1 MDFAQTCIGTPYY
14 MSPEIFKNK
23 PYSYKSD
30 VWALGCVLYEM
41 TTLNHAFDANSL
53 NGLAQKIIK
62 GRYPAIHHKYS
73 RYLRELIGHMLL
85 PEPKQRPDLDQ
96 ILRKPFIKKHI
107 LQFFQDISSRPSEGI
122 GEGTMIVRAAAG
134 GPVGAMGNDA
144 NMLSFREQLDSL
156 GMTQAISEVM
166 APISKRVPQDEGEAK
181 KIAKEAANALKREQ
195 DHRKMVESALEK
207 LRKERESRARE
218 RMAGGGGGRR
228 VIPKNNNSPS
238 GLKKDGPPSKPAAL
252 RQPRQGGMKYDV
264 GNGGIAA
271 IGGHARRSASEQP
284 SHGHH
289 VGKGRRQSEARDRQI
304 AEDRDRRLREAQEKQ
319 EELQR
324 EKEREE
330 EAKRRRDEM
339 MAKAAREQARQQADI
354 AARREAQR
362 ERERIRQAEEIEQ
375 LKRDKLELDKRS
387 RDRDV
392 LREQRR
398 REERARLEGQ
408 RKEQMENVEDKLG
421 EMNEAVGRLDINKR
435 VDDRQLSAREKVL
448 LRKQEKQAKEDAE
461 RQEAL
466 LAAEEENRRI
476 RMQAYNQQHSQF
488 HGDLPPRHPVAEQK
502 SPGANGADEKVSEAK
517 NIRKERASLGMD
529 ELTAKL
535 HNARGAPRYGRG
547 VSNVES
553 AENSD
558 SDEESQEE
566 ELWGEEDPTDAQE
579 EEEIIRKREEELQ
592 AELANATKRCQELK
606 ETLQVTK
613 SFIDGKG
620 KGLAAG
626 DVRTKIVDDVIPPSD
641 DEYDDDDDA
650 AEYDEEDEIGNSWEE
665 QSCKSVSSVPAT
677 DRGYKKQ
684 ESGVETPRVNRP
696 NPIAV
701 RQVSYKNLVDAPSPC
716 GRLGDRIVR
725 LKQRC
730 ILALGRRAFDE
741 AYAFLKQHAADD
753 SSDPGDMSDEGDSLK
768 QKRVKEILGPD
779 KAHYMPLIDQL
790 IFMEDTH
797 SG

>member
-1 MDFAQTCIGTPYY
+1 M
-14 MSPEIFKNK
+14 
-23 PYSYKSD
+23 
-30 VWALGCVLYEM
+30 W
-41 TTLNHAFDANSL
+41 
-53 NGLAQKIIK
+53 
-62 GRYPAIHHKYS
+62 
-73 RYLRELIGHMLL
+73 
-85 PEPKQRPDLDQ
+85 
-96 ILRKPFIKKHI
+96 
-107 LQFFQDISSRPSEGI
+107 
-122 GEGTMIVRAAAG
+122 
-134 GPVGAMGNDA
+134 AMGASQEWGDMPDA
-144 NMLSFREQLDSL
+144 VHQN
-156 GMTQAISEVM
+156 
-166 APISKRVPQDEGEAK
+166 
-181 KIAKEAANALKREQ
+181 
-195 DHRKMVESALEK
+195 
-207 LRKERESRARE
+207 
-218 RMAGGGGGRR
+218 
-228 VIPKNNNSPS
+228 
-238 GLKKDGPPSKPAAL
+238 PP
-252 RQPRQGGMKYDV
+252 
-264 GNGGIAA
+264 
-271 IGGHARRSASEQP
+271 
-284 SHGHH
+284 HGHH
-289 VGKGRRQSEARDRQI
+289 VGKSRRQSEARDRQI

-339 MAKAAREQARQQADI
+339 MAKAARDQARQQADI

-387 RDRDV
+387 RDRDA

-398 REERARLEGQ
+398 RDERARFEGQ
-408 RKEQMENVEDKLG
+408 RKEQMENIEDKLG
-421 EMNEAVGRLDINKR
+421 EMNEAVGRLDINRR

-488 HGDLPPRHPVAEQK
+488 HSDLPPRHPVAEQK
-502 SPGANGADEKVSEAK
+502 SPRGEDGDKNFEAK
-517 NIRKERASLGMD
+517 NARKERASIGMD

-547 VSNVES
+547 GSNVDS
-553 AENSD
+553 AENSDSD
-558 SDEESQEE
+558 SDEESQEDE
-566 ELWGEEDPTDAQE
+566 MWGEEDPSDAHE
-579 EEEIIRKREEELQ
+579 EEEIIREREEELQ

-620 KGLAAG
+620 GKGIVMG
-626 DVRTKIVDDVIPPSD
+626 DARTKIVDDVIPPSD

-650 AEYDEEDEIGNSWEE
+650 AVYDEEDEIGNSWEE
-665 QSCKSVSSVPAT
+665 QSCKSVSSVPAA

-684 ESGVETPRVNRP
+684 ESSVETPRVNRP

-741 AYAFLKQHAADD
+741 AYAFLKQYAADD
-753 SSDPGDMSDEGDSLK
+753 NSDPGDMSDEGDSLK
-768 QKRVKEILGPD
+768 QKRVQEILGPD